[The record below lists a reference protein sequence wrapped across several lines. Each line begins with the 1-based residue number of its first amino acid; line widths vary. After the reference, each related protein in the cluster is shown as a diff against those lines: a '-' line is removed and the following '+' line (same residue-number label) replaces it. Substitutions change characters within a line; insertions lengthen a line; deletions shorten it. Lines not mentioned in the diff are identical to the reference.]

1 MNLDDVV
8 VVGAGPA
15 GNNAALSLARHGF
28 KVSVFDS
35 RTEIGNKLCT
45 GIIGTECAD
54 KFPVSESFVY
64 SAPKLAELITPDN
77 DRLEFSVAY
86 PQAKSVDRVSYV
98 NSCAEQAMAE
108 GARYHLG
115 ENVVDLKP
123 HGYGVEVKTAYAT
136 YESKAVIIAAGFS
149 SNLTQKVGL
158 GRVSDYVTAVQAE
171 VKTNI
176 VAPTQVYLGDR
187 IAPGFFGWVVPQTS
201 DRSLV
206 GILARTRSQFYMNR
220 FLDKLKLAGTIEKIT
235 KTPSKWGIPLRPLK
249 DTVTDRILVVG
260 DSAGQVKPT
269 TGGGIYYSLV
279 SSEIAADVLSKALIK
294 SDFSKRY
301 LHEYQQRWRE
311 LLSHELET
319 GYAAR
324 RMYEYLSDGQISS
337 LARQAYKSGFVREI
351 LDSPEGSFDWHSG
364 TIETF
369 LTNPISKSILGL
381 VNPLFATFAR
391 RPDFEDELL
400 STTGGYLK

>member
-1 MNLDDVV
+1 MKLD
-8 VVGAGPA
+8 
-15 GNNAALSLARHGF
+15 
-28 KVSVFDS
+28 
-35 RTEIGNKLCT
+35 
-45 GIIGTECAD
+45 GI
-54 KFPVSESFVY
+54 
-64 SAPKLAELITPDN
+64 
-77 DRLEFSVAY
+77 
-86 PQAKSVDRVSYV
+86 
-98 NSCAEQAMAE
+98 
-108 GARYHLG
+108 
-115 ENVVDLKP
+115 
-123 HGYGVEVKTAYAT
+123 
-136 YESKAVIIAAGFS
+136 
-149 SNLTQKVGL
+149 
-158 GRVSDYVTAVQAE
+158 
-171 VKTNI
+171 
-176 VAPTQVYLGDR
+176 
-187 IAPGFFGWVVPQTS
+187 
-201 DRSLV
+201 
-206 GILARTRSQFYMNR
+206 
-220 FLDKLKLAGTIEKIT
+220 IEKIT

-294 SDFSKRY
+294 SDFSKGY

-351 LDSPEGSFDWHSG
+351 LDSAKGSFDWHSG

-381 VNPLFATFAR
+381 VNPLFATFAK
-391 RPDFEDELL
+391 RPSVEDELI

>member
-1 MNLDDVV
+1 M
-8 VVGAGPA
+8 
-15 GNNAALSLARHGF
+15 
-28 KVSVFDS
+28 
-35 RTEIGNKLCT
+35 
-45 GIIGTECAD
+45 
-54 KFPVSESFVY
+54 
-64 SAPKLAELITPDN
+64 
-77 DRLEFSVAY
+77 
-86 PQAKSVDRVSYV
+86 
-98 NSCAEQAMAE
+98 
-108 GARYHLG
+108 
-115 ENVVDLKP
+115 
-123 HGYGVEVKTAYAT
+123 
-136 YESKAVIIAAGFS
+136 
-149 SNLTQKVGL
+149 
-158 GRVSDYVTAVQAE
+158 
-171 VKTNI
+171 
-176 VAPTQVYLGDR
+176 
-187 IAPGFFGWVVPQTS
+187 
-201 DRSLV
+201 
-206 GILARTRSQFYMNR
+206 
-220 FLDKLKLAGTIEKIT
+220 
-235 KTPSKWGIPLRPLK
+235 K

-381 VNPLFATFAR
+381 VNPLFATFAK
-391 RPDFEDELL
+391 RPSFEDELL
-400 STTGGYLK
+400 STTVSYSK